1 MPIAGLQKTTLIDY
15 PGKVACTVFFSGCNF
30 ICPYCHNPDLAAGRL
45 PAGGGFRID
54 ALLSFLEERRG
65 FLDAV
70 VFSGGEPT
78 LAPELMDLCR
88 EIKGLG
94 FSIKLDTNGSRPS
107 MLSRLIEKGLIDY
120 TAMDLKTL
128 PDRYHPHIS
137 PQPCAP
143 VIEASIRFLGQSG
156 AAHEF
161 RTTCALPFVDG
172 PLVAAMGRHIQ
183 GAPLWALQSLQTA
196 TMLNPGFSETPL
208 TPLSPSEMAALQA
221 IAAPFVERCILR

>member
-15 PGKVACTVFFSGCNF
+15 PGKVACTVFFTGCNF
-30 ICPYCHNPDLAAGRL
+30 TCPYCHNPNLAAGRL
-45 PAGGGFRID
+45 PEGGGVRIE
-54 ALLSFLEERRG
+54 ALLSFLAERRG

-78 LAPELMDLCR
+78 LAPELLALCR
-88 EIKGLG
+88 KIKKLG
-94 FSIKLDTNGSRPS
+94 FAIKLDTNGSRPS
-107 MLSRLIEKGLIDY
+107 VLAPLLENGLIDY

-128 PDRYHPHIS
+128 PGRYPPHIS
-137 PQPCAP
+137 PQPCARA
-143 VIEASIRFLGQSG
+143 IEASIRLLSESG

-161 RTTCALPFVDG
+161 RTTCAFPFVDG
-172 PLVAAMGRHIQ
+172 SLLAAMGRLIQ
-183 GAPLWALQSLQTA
+183 GAPLWALQSLQTS

-221 IAAPFVERCILR
+221 IAAPFVQRCILR